1 MFQKRHTSTTAK
13 YIPNSYFDIEF
24 IKMLKNQ
31 NLRKLYQ
38 ASANSDE
45 AEIWLQLAELGRNGA
60 FTTNKTFEE
69 LARLMIQIKEL
80 EIAGK
85 RKTGI
90 RYSEHLLQFFSLV
103 SEKSRTYEIFRQAL
117 AGANLPSIR
126 QDIIIITNLNNILV

>member
-1 MFQKRHTSTTAK
+1 
-13 YIPNSYFDIEF
+13 
-24 IKMLKNQ
+24 MLKNQ
-31 NLRKLYQ
+31 NLRKLYH

-45 AEIWLQLAELGRNGA
+45 AEIWLQLAELRRNGA
-60 FTTNKTFEE
+60 FNNTNKTFEK
-69 LARLMIQIKEL
+69 LARLMVQIKEL

-90 RYSEHLLQFFSLV
+90 WYSEHLLQFFSLV

-117 AGANLPSIR
+117 GDANLSSIK

>member
-1 MFQKRHTSTTAK
+1 
-13 YIPNSYFDIEF
+13 
-24 IKMLKNQ
+24 MLKNQ

-45 AEIWLQLAELGRNGA
+45 AEIWFQLVELRRNRA

-69 LARLMIQIKEL
+69 LACLMVQIKEFK
-80 EIAGK
+80 IVGK
-85 RKTGI
+85 HKTGI

-117 AGANLPSIR
+117 GGANLSSIR
-126 QDIIIITNLNNILV
+126 QDIIIITNFNNILV